1 MITHIVDGI
10 FNLSQADYGVEEFAG
25 IMQPI
30 ELVLQY
36 IASKRLAMLVSGAA
50 NTLRPWETR
59 MVKNDGKRR
68 EGGANPV
75 GCQGLKL
82 KPPFHSAKR
91 VVTEEKEQ
99 DPVRRS
105 R

>member
-50 NTLRPWETR
+50 NTLRP
-59 MVKNDGKRR
+59 
-68 EGGANPV
+68 
-75 GCQGLKL
+75 
-82 KPPFHSAKR
+82 
-91 VVTEEKEQ
+91 
-99 DPVRRS
+99 
-105 R
+105 